1 MGNQIRESIKF
12 QGEERLI
19 SIANSLKETVNDAR
33 QVQKEI
39 DELNKKKLKIEVDEN
54 GFKIIK
60 KGLDTIRQ
68 ELSDQKI
75 KKTDFFNNEGVQR
88 DIKELMSTLDNAY
101 DKIINKGQKLSQEET
116 DIFVK
121 SYAKLNQ
128 LGDKAGEDFA
138 AKYHNLFDSFFNQL
152 KTQTWDNKS
161 FDPMSKDY
169 YNSIVTPILESF
181 TKEFVRRHVENIR
194 DELAQRKYE
203 SNESQRNEIK
213 GVKSEIDVARNNKRE
228 ILRKGQE
235 EVQGLLDGLNSQ
247 RLDGEVFN
255 IDLSKFAEIQE
266 AFRILIQL
274 LTEANIDTIK
284 LEDSFQQFTQG
295 VYIPKEQVDGAK
307 QSLSEANAEIEQ
319 LKEQVSQ
326 LQQLLSSAPSMDEF
340 NKLKQDYEAAQEK
353 IEQLTNSIS
362 NLMSLTE
369 NSVSSSE
376 YQNMTQEATLFIEE
390 WRKAQQ
396 ELAEVKKQL
405 AEIREERD
413 RLLEEREALRQTKEG
428 INKETDGA
436 DSKVSS
442 KFKPSNLQSFI
453 DLLSQIES
461 HLHTLRDAF
470 GSVDDNSG
478 FKNIIDSITILLDKL
493 SDIQNR
499 FDSGILNVTVN
510 KTGITAADTI
520 VNEEL
525 ERLMNKY
532 NEFISIFGGESN
544 LFNTIS
550 AYSAST
556 IDFDKYYSSSAL
568 KDIVDPLQKVN
579 RLQEFFK
586 DIETSLQNLK
596 GMKKVL
602 RDDASILREQIKEL
616 ETNSDAYDFINS
628 SDGQSMAK
636 GAIDQLKGRL
646 KSINQLLKILRNAE
660 KFEAP
665 ETSAEEISQKIKNE
679 NMNLLEEED
688 LEGLDKVVFQ
698 LERIAELLSEIS
710 QKDLLGNS
718 VETLSKQLDD
728 LIGKFQIV
736 IETIQTTKTTSIANT
751 TTTSANGINTL
762 ISSEEKAR
770 NAINETNTAIEKQNA
785 ESSQLG
791 TQISQI
797 NTLADSNKDLAVSVN
812 NVSDATNQ
820 VEKKTSILQRFFEWL
835 GKIKDKFKDAFS
847 INTNSNSAADGLE
860 KQINAVDKASEKYN
874 QSIDKLEKM
883 AEKYRRVNQ
892 SEVNQTVDTGAQDKL
907 QAELTETTQKAEE
920 ASKALKEEQ
929 QVSNAPLPFTVSE
942 SEIESI
948 NAVRDALNTV
958 IKYIQLK
965 NEMFQKE
972 GQIVTG
978 VTQSEVTDLTILLG
992 WLWDIEKEVADI
1004 GAAFEKNL
1012 NYTPNLDI
1020 ATLDKFITKIKNLKP
1035 DKLGLN
1041 LIGIYD
1047 WIDDFIKAMNLVKL
1061 DPNSFFGQL
1070 TEFFDKSEEL
1080 KAIATIIKASKKE
1093 INNAKISA
1101 NTSKEDFHTQQLK
1114 EYIELE
1120 KQRLVTLT
1128 EIQKLRNQGYTDQKV
1143 FTPYNQ
1149 ILDDIEK
1156 QKEAYKNIIQS
1167 EEDRKRIV
1175 EETAK
1180 AESDLAKAKEDF
1192 NRKQNAENKR
1202 NEAEQ
1207 DRIANKE
1214 KSNYSKQGNLLKQIN
1229 TWIKKNTVGYK
1240 AYQDQLDTLVRRL
1253 TSGAALTE
1261 DELREIKDSFTQIT
1275 NEATVA
1281 GKTGISI
1288 IDMIKNRWK
1297 SVVAYAASF
1306 MSFYRVAGYV
1316 RTALTT
1322 IKDLDTQL
1330 VDLRKTT
1337 TMTSTELNDFY
1348 KASTDVGKELG
1359 VTTSEIISQAAA
1371 WSRLGYSSNEAAT
1384 QMAALSSKFTSI
1396 SPGMSTENAT
1406 DYLVST
1412 MKAFGIETD
1421 EVERKIMDNV
1431 NRIGN
1436 TFATTNAEIG
1446 EMLTRSSAAM
1456 KAANNTLEETIALE
1470 TAAVEITRNAETTGT
1485 AFRTVSMRIR
1495 GLDEETEEALEDYDE
1510 LKGKIADLT
1519 KTAKTPGGISLF
1531 TDESKT
1537 EFKSTYQFLK
1547 EISEIYHDIS
1557 DADRATLLETIA
1569 GKRGGQV
1576 FAGLLD
1582 DFSQVDK
1589 ALKEMEKAGGSADAE
1604 MDIIRDSIEF
1614 KMNALKQTWTGVLQ
1628 DLIDRGTL
1636 GEIIDSLTTISDVIG
1651 GLVKNLG
1658 LVKTAIIGIGGVIGS
1673 QKLG

>member
-60 KGLDTIRQ
+60 KGLDTIKQ

-152 KTQTWDNKS
+152 KTQAWDNKS

-194 DELAQRKYE
+194 NELAQRKYE

-213 GVKSEIDVARNNKRE
+213 GVKSEIDVAKNNKRE

-353 IEQLTNSIS
+353 IEQLTNSMS

-376 YQNMTQEATLFIEE
+376 YQNMTQEATQFIEE

-396 ELAEVKKQL
+396 ELVEVKKQL

-428 INKETDGA
+428 INKETDGV

-499 FDSGILNVTVN
+499 FDSGIFNITVN
-510 KTGITAADTI
+510 KTGISAADTI

-525 ERLMNKY
+525 EKLTNKY
-532 NEFISIFGGESN
+532 NELMKIFGSESK
-544 LFNTIS
+544 LFTILS
-550 AYSAST
+550 TYGNNNMDYEKYFSSAS
-556 IDFDKYYSSSAL
+556 L
-568 KDIVDPLQKVN
+568 MDIKNPLERVN
-579 RLQEFFK
+579 RLQEFFNEITKTFSDIDVIEKILKK
-586 DIETSLQNLK
+586 DATGVRRELSSLRKNK
-596 GMKKVL
+596 
-602 RDDASILREQIKEL
+602 
-616 ETNSDAYDFINS
+616 DAYDFSYGDNMSKLAINES
-628 SDGQSMAK
+628 
-636 GAIDQLKGRL
+636 KGRL
-646 KSINQLLKILRNAE
+646 NSITNLLKMLDLFKE
-660 KFEAP
+660 FEVP
-665 ETSAEEISQKIKNE
+665 ETSAEEINQKVKNA
-679 NMNLLEEED
+679 NLNILDDED
-688 LEGLDKVVFQ
+688 LKGLDKVISQ
-698 LERIAELLSEIS
+698 LEKIETLLSEIS

-718 VETLSKQLDD
+718 VETLSKQLDN
-728 LIGKFQIV
+728 LISKFQIV
-736 IETIQTTKTTSIANT
+736 IETIQTTKTTSMANT

-770 NAINETNTAIEKQNA
+770 NAIDETNTAIEKQNT

-812 NVSDATNQ
+812 SVSDATNQ

-892 SEVNQTVDTGAQDKL
+892 SEVNQTVDTSTQDKL

-920 ASKALKEEQ
+920 SSEALKEQ
-929 QVSNAPLPFTVSE
+929 KQVSNTPLPFTVSK

-958 IKYIQLK
+958 IEYIQLK

-972 GQIVTG
+972 GQIVAG
-978 VTQSEVTDLTILLG
+978 VTQSEVTNLTILLG

-1004 GAAFEKNL
+1004 GTAFEKNL

-1020 ATLDKFITKIKNLKP
+1020 AALDKFISKLKNLKP

-1041 LIGIYD
+1041 LVGIYD
-1047 WIDDFIKAMNLVKL
+1047 WIDDFIKAMNSVKL

-1093 INNAKISA
+1093 INNAKNSV

-1120 KQRLVTLT
+1120 KQRLVVST

-1156 QKEAYKNIIQS
+1156 QEEAYKNIIQS

-1192 NRKQNAENKR
+1192 NRKQDAENKR

-1229 TWIKKNTVGYK
+1229 TWTKKNTVGYK

-1281 GKTGISI
+1281 GKTGISV

-1384 QMAALSSKFTSI
+1384 QMAALSSKFASI

-1576 FAGLLD
+1576 LAGLLD

-1589 ALKEMEKAGGSADAE
+1589 ALKEMENAGGSADAE

-1636 GEIIDSLTTISDVIG
+1636 GKIIDSLTTISDVIG